1 MPNSADYG
9 QLEGT
14 TFCCP
19 TVALGASGMRRKLTD
34 RTLVSLKPAC
44 DGARYDVM
52 DSDVRGFGV
61 RVNDAGRKTFV
72 LVARYPGSTNPTRR
86 TLGEYPTM
94 TLARARAEATR
105 WHVLLREGI
114 DPRIEAERR
123 ELAEARRQE
132 NSFASVAEA
141 YFAHIKRQGLRRAAQ
156 AESEIR
162 REFVSRWGR
171 RPITDITRH
180 DLLEVIEAALKR
192 GASWQ
197 AHHIF
202 SYASRL
208 FNWAI
213 DRGTYSLE
221 SSPTHGMRPAR
232 VIGVKKPRT
241 RVLSDTEL
249 RAIWNVSKALGYP
262 YGPMIQL
269 LLLTGQRK
277 TEVAEARWSE
287 FDFQRKLW
295 VIPPGRMKMDAPH
308 VVPLTADV
316 IAVLQGLP
324 RFKSGEFLFTTTYGK
339 APVNGFSKAKARLD
353 KLIAKDLPDVP
364 PFVFHDLRR
373 TMRTNLSALPIPD
386 MVRELVIA
394 HARPGLHKVYDQHA
408 YLDEK
413 RHALELWAAR
423 LRSIVEP
430 PPANVVT
437 IKARA

>member
-1 MPNSADYG
+1 MK
-9 QLEGT
+9 
-14 TFCCP
+14 
-19 TVALGASGMRRKLTD
+19 RKLTD
-34 RTLVSLKPAC
+34 RTLVSLKPAPP
-44 DGARYDVM
+44 GTRYDVM

-61 RVNDAGRKTFV
+61 RVTDSGRKTFV
-72 LVARYPGSTNPTRR
+72 LIARFPGSHNPTRR
-86 TLGEYPTM
+86 ALGEYPTM
-94 TLARARAEATR
+94 TLARARAEATK
-105 WHVLLREGI
+105 WHALLHEGI

-132 NSFASVAEA
+132 NSFACVAEA

-162 REFVSRWGR
+162 RELVSRWGR

-180 DLLEVIEAALKR
+180 DLLDVIEAALKR
-192 GASWQ
+192 GAPWQ

-213 DRGTYSLE
+213 DRGTYGLE

-241 RVLSDTEL
+241 RVLNDTEL
-249 RAIWNVSKALGYP
+249 RVIWNASKALGYP
-262 YGPMIQL
+262 YGPLVQL
-269 LLLTGQRK
+269 LVLSGQRK
-277 TEVAEARWSE
+277 TEVAEAQWSE
-287 FDFQRKLW
+287 FNFERKLW
-295 VIPPGRMKMDAPH
+295 VIPPGRMKMDAVH
-308 VVPLTADV
+308 VVPLTAEV
-316 IAVLQGLP
+316 ITVLQALP
-324 RFKSGEFLFTTTYGK
+324 RFKSGDFLFSTTYGK
-339 APVNGFSKAKARLD
+339 TPVNGFSKGKARLD
-353 KLIAKDLPDVP
+353 KLVAEELPDVP
-364 PFVFHDLRR
+364 PWVFHDLRR

-394 HARPGLHKVYDQHA
+394 HARPGLHKVYDQHS
-408 YLDEK
+408 YINEK

-423 LRSIVEP
+423 LRSIIEP

-437 IKARA
+437 LEKARAS